1 MYAKVH
7 IYHVFYT
14 CFKFGQLFTHTR
26 MILRASN
33 RLTRSSNRL
42 TRSSTHS
49 AKQFEFSQVIRSQ
62 KRISSQRRKPFLLL
76 AAKRTAQKKHEV
88 SHLRWKKSLRL
99 RATPRIKNARPCVK
113 SKHAADESF
122 RGHSKVTS
130 SSEWWQE
137 CSICAERKG
146 KYVTPALVVRFKAE
160 WEKRRQFPD
169 PVTAILE
176 CGHGTGICKSCTLR
190 FITDSLE
197 REGQWDRVTCI
208 ECKQFLS
215 KDQLAKLLRRGDIK
229 RFRLPML
236 EHISYYERC

>member
-1 MYAKVH
+1 
-7 IYHVFYT
+7 
-14 CFKFGQLFTHTR
+14 
-26 MILRASN
+26 MILR
-33 RLTRSSNRL
+33 TSNRL

-49 AKQFEFSQVIRSQ
+49 AKQFEFSRVIRSQ
-62 KRISSQRRKPFLLL
+62 KRISSQCSKPILLL
-76 AAKRTAQKKHEV
+76 AAKRTARKKLEV
-88 SHLRWKKSLRL
+88 NHLRWKKSLRP
-99 RATPRIKNARPCVK
+99 RATHRIKNARPRVK

-130 SSEWWQE
+130 SSERCQE

-146 KYVTPALVVRFKAE
+146 KYVTPTLVVRSNAE
-160 WEKRRQFPD
+160 WEERRQFPD

-176 CGHGTGICKSCTLR
+176 CGHGTGICKSCILR

-229 RFRLPML
+229 RFRLPMP
-236 EHISYYERC
+236 EHISYYECF